1 MFSRSAHR
9 IAPRLAAA
17 AALLLLGCSANP
29 PAARTDAASEHAVV
43 SDSARTWADAQHAGA
58 AALRVLYVP
67 AEGFAYRAP
76 DGSLTGVTVE
86 IVESF
91 TRWVRETHG
100 VAVTA
105 DFVEEPDWRR
115 FYGRVRAAA
124 GGVLGLGN
132 VTITEE
138 RRTELAFSPPY
149 LSNVAVLITHDSVP
163 DLVRL
168 SDMSTTF
175 EGLAALGFEG
185 TLHETRV
192 RRLRDEYLPGAAIE
206 LARSNDEIVERVS
219 GGGYFA
225 YVDAYN
231 FFRARDRGVPLR
243 RHTAGDDAAEEF
255 GIILPAGSD
264 WEPLLRTF
272 FTHDGDY
279 RSTPEYRAI
288 LERHLGAP
296 LTRMLLPQPGG

>member
-9 IAPRLAAA
+9 VPPVPAAA
-17 AALLLLGCSANP
+17 AALLALGCGGAPPDARPDAVSG
-29 PAARTDAASEHAVV
+29 PAAV
-43 SDSARTWADAQHAGA
+43 SDSATTWAEAQHAGSA
-58 AALRVLYVP
+58 VLRVLYVP
-67 AEGFAYRAP
+67 AEGFAFRAP
-76 DGSLTGVTVE
+76 DGRLTGVTVE
-86 IVESF
+86 IVQSF
-91 TRWVRETHG
+91 TRWVRETHD

-105 DFVEEPDWRR
+105 DFVEEPDWRT
-115 FYGRVRAAA
+115 FYGRVRAAT

-163 DLVRL
+163 ELGRL
-168 SDMSTTF
+168 SDMAAAF

-185 TLHETRV
+185 TLHEVRV

-219 GGGYFA
+219 GGCCFA

-231 FFRARDRGVPLR
+231 YFRARERGVPVR
-243 RHTAGDDAAEEF
+243 RHTAGDDAAEAF
-255 GIILPAGSD
+255 GIIMPVDSD
-264 WEPLLRTF
+264 WEPLLRAF
-272 FTHDGDY
+272 FTRDGDY

-296 LTRMLLPQPGG
+296 LTQMLLRQPRG